1 MRQWVC
7 FGIMVVVSQSMFAE
21 EPEHY
26 PPPQLTVDGTSS
38 PAPAATQ
45 SPTPVATPQTQMSLG
60 AQKVYDEGMKAFQK
74 GDLEKA
80 RKQFQKLLQ
89 LLPDN
94 PVGLVN
100 LGSVEIR
107 LKLWTEAETHLKRVV
122 RLQPEAAPAWLT
134 LGVLYCDRDQLDEAL
149 AALSQAV
156 LLDPKNARAHN
167 YLGVTVGKKGW
178 YSGAEAELQRAIE
191 LQPGYADAHFN
202 LALFYLQR
210 DPPAIELARRHYTR
224 ALELGSA
231 PDPLI
236 EKTLNG
242 DRK

>member
-1 MRQWVC
+1 M
-7 FGIMVVVSQSMFAE
+7 IAISSSLFAQ
-21 EPEHY
+21 EPKHY
-26 PPPQLTVDGTSS
+26 PPPLITVDGS
-38 PAPAATQ
+38 PSPTPAATPKAEL
-45 SPTPVATPQTQMSLG
+45 SSEG
-60 AQKVYDEGMKAFQK
+60 QKVYDEGMKSFEK

-94 PVGLVN
+94 PVGLIN
-100 LGSVEIR
+100 LGAVEIR
-107 LKLWTEAETHLKRVV
+107 LKLFTEAETHLKRVV
-122 RLQPEAAPAWLT
+122 RLQPDAAPAWLA
-134 LGVLYCDRDQLDEAL
+134 LGMLYCNRDQLDEAL

-156 LLDPKNARAHN
+156 LLDPKSARAHN

-178 YSGAEAELQRAIE
+178 YSGAEAELQRAVE
-191 LQPGYADAHFN
+191 LQPEYADAHFN

-210 DPPAIELARRHYTR
+210 DPPAIELARRHYAR

-242 DRK
+242 GQK